1 MSKMEIIVLSAP
13 DREDLFAE
21 LYEGDELWDRDAAH
35 PIIEYD
41 DHSEALAFV
50 ATTVARRGDAAVAS
64 WCLLRALP
72 NGDETETI
80 AIGANLAR
88 LAKDHA
94 VSA

>member
-1 MSKMEIIVLSAP
+1 MEPI
-13 DREDLFAE
+13 
-21 LYEGDELWDRDAAH
+21 YEIWDSDAAH

-41 DHSEALAFV
+41 DLSEALVFV
-50 ATTVARRGDAAVAS
+50 ATTIERRSDAAVAS

-80 AIGANLAR
+80 AIGADLVRLAR
-88 LAKDHA
+88 AESHA